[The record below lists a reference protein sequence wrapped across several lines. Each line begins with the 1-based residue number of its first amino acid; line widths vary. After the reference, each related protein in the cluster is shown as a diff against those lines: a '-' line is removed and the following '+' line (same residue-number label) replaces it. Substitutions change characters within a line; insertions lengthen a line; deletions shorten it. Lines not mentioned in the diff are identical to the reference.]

1 MKYNPHIHN
10 RQTIR
15 LRGYDYSQDGAYFV
29 TICVQNRERL
39 FGEVVDGVM
48 GLNDAGRMIQSI
60 WDELGERFHNIRLD
74 ECVVMPNHFHG
85 IIFIN
90 SNVGAPLV
98 GALMNNADDNRVG
111 TRPTP
116 TNDVMNDGIDSMDGA
131 GTRPAPSVRVP
142 RVGTLGEIVGAFKSI
157 TTFEYTN
164 GVKND
169 NWPPFGGKLWQRNYY
184 EHIIRDETSLEK
196 IRTYII
202 DNPHNWETD
211 DLNTNP

>member
-1 MKYNPHIHN
+1 
-10 RQTIR
+10 
-15 LRGYDYSQDGAYFV
+15 
-29 TICVQNRERL
+29 
-39 FGEVVDGVM
+39 
-48 GLNDAGRMIQSI
+48 
-60 WDELGERFHNIRLD
+60 
-74 ECVVMPNHFHG
+74 MPNHFHG

-116 TNDVMNDGIDSMDGA
+116 TNHADDIHVNHANPII
-131 GTRPAPSVRVP
+131 
-142 RVGTLGEIVGAFKSI
+142 GEIIGAFKSI

-164 GVKND
+164 GVKNN

-184 EHIIRDETSLEK
+184 EHIIRDDVSLEK